1 MDTRYK
7 LPPRFIE
14 DCIECGCEVG
24 GYEGGY
30 LYAQDAEI
38 AELKSRAEF
47 YADANG
53 PDATPPGLKVAAK
66 ALLKALARVGA

>member
-14 DCIECGCEVG
+14 DCIECGVTVG

-30 LYAQDAEI
+30 LYAIDSEI
-38 AELKSRAEF
+38 AELRNRAEY
-47 YADANG
+47 YADAAG
-53 PDATPPGLKVAAK
+53 PDAAPAGLKGAAK
-66 ALLKALARVGA
+66 SLLKAMARAGV